1 MKEKEDLEMSK
12 VCEPIER
19 LRKKHQ
25 QSEGIIVLLMRE
37 EYKLGKKNKGL
48 NFAFIDV

>member
-25 QSEGIIVLLMRE
+25 QSERIIVLLMRE
-37 EYKLGKKNKGL
+37 YKRGKKNKGL
-48 NFAFIDV
+48 NFAFVNV